1 MTTFF
6 VDLYAMTFAFYQAR
20 SPRDNRVYALAICVI
35 TGILALLNSAQIV
48 EMIVGRKIRIPL
60 NNQLETVIAG
70 LGVFGIGWFCMR
82 YFVSRHPVLQTSEAM
97 CSHSIELSRF
107 RKVGIL
113 ATVITDLCLFIMGS
127 YYVHKFLK

>member
-20 SPRDNRVYALAICVI
+20 SPRDNRVYAQAICVI
-35 TGILALLNSAQIV
+35 TGILVLLNSAQIV
-48 EMIVGRKIRIPL
+48 EIVVGRKIRIPL

-70 LGVFGIGWFCMR
+70 MGAFGIGWYCMR
-82 YFVSRHPVLQTSEAM
+82 HFVTRHPVLQASEAM
-97 CSHSIELSRF
+97 CSHSMELSRF

-113 ATVITDLCLFIMGS
+113 VTVITNLCLFIVGS